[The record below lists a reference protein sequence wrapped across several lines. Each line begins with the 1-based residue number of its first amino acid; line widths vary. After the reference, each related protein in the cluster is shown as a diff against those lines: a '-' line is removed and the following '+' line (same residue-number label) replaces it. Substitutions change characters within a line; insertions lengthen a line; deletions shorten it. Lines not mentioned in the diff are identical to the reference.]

1 MERLQLKEEVVKDRQ
16 REIPPYT
23 GFGSEEDSLTSSQGL
38 EPRAPQADFFKFMH
52 KDRYWWNISETT
64 IEKNEKYLILRF
76 SKCNI
81 NKRVK
86 HTFFL
91 YRDGFDGHILRFS
104 ARLLV
109 NDKPDTQRKF
119 VIAYFLSD
127 DTVLVS
133 QEREQNSG
141 MLILPVF

>member
-1 MERLQLKEEVVKDRQ
+1 MLKKLKNVKF
-16 REIPPYT
+16 I
-23 GFGSEEDSLTSSQGL
+23 
-38 EPRAPQADFFKFMH
+38 
-52 KDRYWWNISETT
+52 W
-64 IEKNEKYLILRF
+64 F

-81 NKRVK
+81 KKGMK
-86 HTFFL
+86 HTFLL

-141 MLILPVF
+141 MLLLSVF

>member
-1 MERLQLKEEVVKDRQ
+1 M
-16 REIPPYT
+16 
-23 GFGSEEDSLTSSQGL
+23 
-38 EPRAPQADFFKFMH
+38 
-52 KDRYWWNISETT
+52 
-64 IEKNEKYLILRF
+64 
-76 SKCNI
+76 
-81 NKRVK
+81 K

-141 MLILPVF
+141 TILWPVFQIEIKNSIIDFKTFKIVSIY